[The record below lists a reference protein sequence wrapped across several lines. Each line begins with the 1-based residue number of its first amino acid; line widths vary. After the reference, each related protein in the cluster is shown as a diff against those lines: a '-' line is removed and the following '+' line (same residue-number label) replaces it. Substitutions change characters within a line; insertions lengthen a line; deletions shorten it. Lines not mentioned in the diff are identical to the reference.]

1 MLFSERN
8 GYLPKI
14 PIQIEN
20 FDKESIQHFV
30 DCLEHLNLEFC
41 DYEDDSFSKI
51 NNKIK
56 EEFVINK
63 RVFDADAFN
72 QFCFLNSSYR
82 DTDYTLDTYGIHK
95 FILTLSKKGKW
106 FHILDFFE
114 ILIQE
119 KLISAIQLNDIFK
132 NIGWGYT
139 ATQIGEIVPSTN
151 EFELSSLNEVLTLPD
166 SRWSSVQK
174 AFEEAII
181 TYSIRPNTNFKS
193 VITQASSALDTL
205 AVAVSDNKCDTIG
218 KLIVSYNKDKRKQ
231 ALMPHGSLSVIPEEL
246 EAVSKNILTVINKI
260 SSFRGDATAHAFK
273 ENTGIDQALT
283 HWYLVNCSAFI
294 NLMIQRHTDHNEIE
308 VVQTLTKPVSEAPF

>member
-20 FDKESIQHFV
+20 FDKESIRHFI
-30 DCLEHLNLEFC
+30 DCLEHLNLECC
-41 DYEDDSFSKI
+41 DYEDYSFSKI

-63 RVFDADAFN
+63 RVFNADAFD
-72 QFCFLNSSYR
+72 QFCFFDSRYGGNTS
-82 DTDYTLDTYGIHK
+82 YTLDIGGIHE

-114 ILIQE
+114 ILIQD

-151 EFELSSLNEVLTLPD
+151 EFELSSLNEVLTLKD

-174 AFEEAII
+174 AFEKAII
-181 TYSIRPNTNFKS
+181 TYSTRPNTDFAT
-193 VITQASSALDTL
+193 VINQATVALDILVGILSQKKEYNTVSKWIAGNKKHALTL
-205 AVAVSDNKCDTIG
+205 LTPNE
-218 KLIVSYNKDKRKQ
+218 KLEVIVT
-231 ALMPHGSLSVIPEEL
+231 EL
-246 EAVSKNILTVINKI
+246 EATTQNILTII
-260 SSFRGDATAHAFK
+260 SKLNGIRGNETAHANK
-273 ENTGIDQALT
+273 PIDQALT

-294 NLMIQRHTDHNEIE
+294 NLMIQRHTDQSEIE